1 MLVQAKTQRELNK
14 QQKKEGGAFSS
25 DKSQRLLMKPNYV
38 PFSCNSDKIIWNV
51 QQLCIKQINQL
62 SADLPYNNL
71 LHLLII

>member
-14 QQKKEGGAFSS
+14 QQKKGGDAFSS
-25 DKSQRLLMKPNYV
+25 DKSQRLLMKQNYV
-38 PFSCNSDKIIWNV
+38 PFSCNSDKIIWNT